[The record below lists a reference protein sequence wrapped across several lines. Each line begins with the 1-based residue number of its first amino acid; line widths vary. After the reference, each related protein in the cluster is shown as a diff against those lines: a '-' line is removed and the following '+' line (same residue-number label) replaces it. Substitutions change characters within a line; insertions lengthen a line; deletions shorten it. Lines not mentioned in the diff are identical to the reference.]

1 MNVTK
6 ALPLF
11 ALAALS
17 GLPTLSQA
25 QQEAADLTPTFYG
38 RLNLTEVMNKPQH
51 GDSDPDMV
59 SNASRLGILGAI
71 PLREGL
77 ELIYQVE
84 YQVDPVHGK
93 FDSDLTKQRNSFV
106 GIKGGF
112 GTLLIGKHDTPTK
125 LAQNRIDL
133 YNDLN
138 GDITTLVVGENRPN
152 DTVLYTSPEFGGG
165 FTASFAAV
173 FDGLDGLGERL
184 SKRTSS
190 SLTYTKGSFY
200 AGLGLDNNLN
210 NNDVVRL
217 VTQYRE
223 GNLQLGALYERSE
236 SSANNRGEQD
246 GVFVSASYQIDKYL
260 LKAQTGMSDQKREG
274 GRQHTVGVDYLI
286 NGDSRLF
293 GFVTVTRADNETVN
307 NDQYGIGY
315 EYRF

>member
-6 ALPLF
+6 ALPLV

-17 GLPTLSQA
+17 SMPVLA
-25 QQEAADLTPTFYG
+25 QGQEEASDLTPTIYG

-51 GDSDPDMV
+51 RDSDPDMV

-77 ELIYQVE
+77 ELIYQAE
-84 YQVDPVHGK
+84 YEVNPVHGK
-93 FDSDLTKQRNSFV
+93 FDSDLTSQRNSFV
-106 GIKGGF
+106 GLKGGF
-112 GTLLIGKHDTPTK
+112 GTLMIGKYDTPTK
-125 LAQNRIDL
+125 LVQSRIDL
-133 YNDLN
+133 FNDLN
-138 GDITTLVVGENRPN
+138 GDIRTLVVAENRPN
-152 DTVLYTSPEFGGG
+152 DTVHYTSPEFGGG

-173 FDGLDGLGERL
+173 FDGLDSFGDRL

-190 SLTYTKGSFY
+190 SLTYSRGSFY
-200 AGLGLDNNLN
+200 AGLGLDNNIN
-210 NNDVVRL
+210 SNDVLRL
-217 VTQYRE
+217 VAQYRE
-223 GNLQLGALYERSE
+223 GNLQLGALYETSE

-246 GVFVSASYQIDKYL
+246 GVFVSASYQIDKFL
-260 LKAQTGMSDQKREG
+260 LKAQTGASDQKRAG
-274 GRQHTVGVDYLI
+274 GKQHSVGVDYLI

-293 GFVTVTRADNETVN
+293 AFVTVTRADNDTVN